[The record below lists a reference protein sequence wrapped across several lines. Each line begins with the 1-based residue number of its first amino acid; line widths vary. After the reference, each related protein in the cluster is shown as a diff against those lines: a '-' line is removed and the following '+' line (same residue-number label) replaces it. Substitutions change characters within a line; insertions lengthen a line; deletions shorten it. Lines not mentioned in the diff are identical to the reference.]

1 MGMKTVSNTSWQL
14 LQLNRLGRVLLGPT
28 GLGWLG
34 FLCVLLGDQEH
45 ERKFADVN
53 YKNKSVWEIIAAGMR
68 GKGYCP
74 TWAQCSNK

>member
-1 MGMKTVSNTSWQL
+1 M
-14 LQLNRLGRVLLGPT
+14 
-28 GLGWLG
+28 
-34 FLCVLLGDQEH
+34 LLGDQEH

-74 TWAQCSNK
+74 TWAQCSNKWKQLKKNFMEVEGNKRATGQGKKTCKFQE